1 MSFALFVK
9 RNTKI
14 DGVPLYLFG
23 VRTVMEKMIRPSV
36 WAQGCGVCICLGRKC
51 LITSEASMTAVHG
64 SLSISVNS

>member
-23 VRTVMEKMIRPSV
+23 VRTVMEKNDPAKCMGSGVWSVYMLRQKMSDNIR
-36 WAQGCGVCICLGRKC
+36 
-51 LITSEASMTAVHG
+51 
-64 SLSISVNS
+64 SIDDCSAR